1 MRGPL
6 SRDRTGSCV
15 LLASKRIHP
24 PPPSSPRPRRSAP
37 LRYDITVSSAF
48 ASFLLSPG
56 MIFRCP
62 PRVFSLSASLPPSC
76 FLGECQKHT
85 SKDAE
90 YPIMVVEEVIE
101 IFTVSSASR
110 NFDATD
116 IPRSCVIIYQ
126 HSFFLPACS
135 IFGRIS
141 EEEREREREGRVT
154 QRERG
159 RVGDSTGSNFP
170 LQDDKIFRR
179 KGLAN

>member
-1 MRGPL
+1 MRPPRRRGSTHPL
-6 SRDRTGSCV
+6 RS
-15 LLASKRIHP
+15 AA
-24 PPPSSPRPRRSAP
+24 SSPLRSTP
-37 LRYDITVSSAF
+37 IRYYGVLRLRFVF
-48 ASFLLSPG
+48 ALPGGDLS
-56 MIFRCP
+56 MSTS
-62 PRVFSLSASLPPSC
+62 RVFSLSASLPPSC

-110 NFDATD
+110 NFDATA

-141 EEEREREREGRVT
+141 KEERERKRGASDAA
-154 QRERG
+154 RER
-159 RVGDSTGSNFP
+159 S
-170 LQDDKIFRR
+170 RR
-179 KGLAN
+179 RFDRE